1 MLEQQRNH
9 ILHAP
14 PSRKGSMNETIDK
27 RTHRSTIL
35 SRVVAVI
42 ICVLLVLFLAAS
54 IGSRDQVNAEL
65 EEMKEGPYPVSV
77 AAGHI
82 ETLLVS
88 LKTLTAYPDVL
99 FSDATAA
106 SLRKNFAEIN
116 QSALANLEVISAHP
130 LDEAG
135 DQVMNLRKQY
145 RRLMTYQSLLLSMI
159 MKADTSSA
167 EVTDFVH
174 SHIDPQIELLLKSD
188 LEVLEASTQAV
199 EDTYNSVTDTIHAN
213 MLISYIFMAAVVL
226 AVAAYLIILNKKTR
240 LEAKLR
246 EQLNTALVEAQ
257 AASEAKSAF
266 LANMSHDLRTPM
278 NAIIGLTSITRSHMD
293 DPKRV
298 EECLNR
304 IIISSEHLL
313 GLIDDVLDMSK
324 IESGHIDLNEVD
336 FSLPSMLTN
345 LYMVVEPQRREKH
358 QMMRMNIRNISNEDL
373 YGDSMRLTQV
383 LINLTGNAIKYTPE
397 GGYVNVMI
405 EEVPLA
411 TLYELRNAELLDGDN
426 AVTVIGEIQAAP
438 HFDENEYT
446 ALQITVSD
454 NGIGMSKEFLSH
466 IFDAFERERN
476 ETTNFTQGTG
486 LGMAITKKI
495 VDAMNGHI
503 HIDSTVGQGS
513 TFQVTLPIRVANEG
527 GEEKLTARTNVV
539 KSGHTVRILLTDDE
553 KEARE
558 NALAE
563 AERMGIELVAVASG
577 TEALTA
583 VHNASSQGRPF
594 DGYIIDWVM
603 TGMDGIETARRILDN
618 DGVTECSL
626 YLAAYDPTN
635 IEEQARAIGVHN
647 FVAKPLFTSRLQE
660 IVAALRNESEEE
672 VAPAESAE
680 PAQLHGRVLLVE
692 DNEINCE
699 IATELISEFG
709 PTVEVA
715 RDGLEAFERVQEA
728 EPGYYGLIFMDW
740 QMPRMNGIEAT
751 RAIVA
756 YEKEQS
762 IPHTPIVAM
771 TANAFTED
779 REATAEAGM
788 DGFMAKPI
796 NLGELKENL
805 TKYFAD

>member
-1 MLEQQRNH
+1 
-9 ILHAP
+9 
-14 PSRKGSMNETIDK
+14 MNETIDK

-35 SRVVAVI
+35 SRIVAVV
-42 ICVLLVLFLAAS
+42 ICVLLVLFLIVS
-54 IGSRDQVNAEL
+54 VGSRDQVNAEL

-99 FSDATAA
+99 FSDATAE
-106 SLRKNFAEIN
+106 SLRKNFFEVN
-116 QSALANLEVISAHP
+116 QSALASLDVISEHP
-130 LDEAG
+130 LDETG
-135 DQVMNLRKQY
+135 DQIANLRKQY
-145 RRLMTYQSLLLSMI
+145 RRLMTYQSLLISMI
-159 MKADTSSA
+159 TKTDTSSA
-167 EVTDFVH
+167 QITDFVE
-174 SHIDPQIELLLKSD
+174 SRINPQIDLLLESD

-199 EDTYNSVTDTIHAN
+199 EDTYNSVTDTIHTN
-213 MLISYIFMAAVVL
+213 MLISYVFMAAVVL

-246 EQLNTALVEAQ
+246 DQLNAALVEAQ

-278 NAIIGLTSITRSHMD
+278 NAIIGLTSITRSHMNE
-293 DPKRV
+293 PKRV

-324 IESGHIDLNEVD
+324 IESGHIDLNETD

-358 QMMRMNIRNISNEDL
+358 QMMHMNIRDISHENL
-373 YGDSMRLTQV
+373 HGDSMRLAQV
-383 LINLTGNAIKYTPE
+383 FINLTGNAIKYTPE
-397 GGYVNVMI
+397 GGYVNVMV
-405 EEVPLA
+405 EEVPLK
-411 TLYELRNAELLDGDN
+411 TLYGLRNSELLNGDGI
-426 AVTVIGEIQAAP
+426 VTVIGEIQAAP
-438 HFDENEYT
+438 RFDENEYT

-495 VDAMNGHI
+495 VDAMGGHI
-503 HIDSTVGQGS
+503 HVESTVGRGS
-513 TFQVTLPIRVANEG
+513 TFQVTLPIRIADRSDD
-527 GEEKLTARTNVV
+527 EERSAAQADAMEA
-539 KSGHTVRILLTDDE
+539 GHTIRLLLADDE

-563 AERMGIELVAVASG
+563 AERLGIEMVAVASG
-577 TEALTA
+577 AEAIAA
-583 VHNASSQGRPF
+583 VKNASSQGRSF
-594 DGYIIDWVM
+594 DGYIIDWIM
-603 TGMDGIETARRILDN
+603 TDIDGIETARRILDI
-618 DGVTECSL
+618 DGTTECSL
-626 YLAAYDPTN
+626 YLAAYDPAN
-635 IEEQARAIGVHN
+635 IEEQARAVGVHN

-660 IVAALRNESEEE
+660 IVKALHDEFKEEAA
-672 VAPAESAE
+672 PQESAE
-680 PAQLHGRVLLVE
+680 PTKLHGRVLLVE

-715 RDGLEAFERVQEA
+715 RDGLEAFERIQEV

-756 YEKEQS
+756 YEKERG

-805 TKYFAD
+805 IKYFAD